1 MLHMEQK
8 NYKED
13 YRLEI
18 MDILLKGKMHVRG
31 IAKKL
36 EVNHM
41 IISRKMQ
48 ELFNGNVV
56 NFRQEGKNKVFF
68 IKRTEEARNYVY
80 ITEQYKLIKVL
91 SKYPLLRHIIEKI
104 QKDKRIKLA
113 ILFGSYAKGLADKK
127 SDIDVFIESNNRNI
141 KKELSLLDS
150 ELSIKIGK
158 YDKNNNLIREI
169 EKNHVIIKGVDKY
182 YEKNKFFEEAVQR
195 E

>member
-1 MLHMEQK
+1 MEQK

-18 MDILLKGKMHVRG
+18 INILLKGRMHVRG

-48 ELFNGNVV
+48 ELFNENVV
-56 NFRQEGKNKVFF
+56 NFKQEGKNKVFF
-68 IKRTEEARNYVY
+68 IKGTEEARNYVF
-80 ITEQYKLIKVL
+80 ITEQYKLLKVL
-91 SKYPLLRHIIEKI
+91 SKYPLLRNIIEKI

-113 ILFGSYAKGLADKK
+113 ILFGSYAKGLADEK
-127 SDIDVFIESNNRNI
+127 SDVDIFIESNNRGI

-158 YDKNNNLIREI
+158 YDKNNNLIKEI
-169 EKNHVIIKGVDKY
+169 EKNHVIIKGVSEY
-182 YEKNKFFEEAVQR
+182 YEKNKFLEEAIQR

>member
-8 NYKED
+8 DYKED

-18 MDILLKGKMHVRG
+18 IDILLKERMHVRG

-36 EVNHM
+36 GVNHM

-56 NFRQEGKNKVFF
+56 DFRQEGKNKVFL
-68 IKRTEEARNYVY
+68 IKGTEEARNYIF

-91 SKYPLLRHIIEKI
+91 KKYPLLRDIIKKI

-113 ILFGSYAKGLADKK
+113 ILFGSYARGLADKK
-127 SDIDVFIESNNRNI
+127 SDIDVFIESINRNV

-150 ELSIKIGK
+150 KLSIKIGK
-158 YDKNNNLIREI
+158 YDKNNNLIKEI
-169 EKNHVIIKGVDKY
+169 EKNHVIIKGVDEY
-182 YEKNKFFEEAVQR
+182 YEKNKFFEETV
-195 E
+195 